1 MPLFNQNR
9 EKNIIFK
16 GCSTLIFVE
25 QTSTKQ
31 LKKAYKL
38 KKNEIKSRLN
48 EFKSL
53 TKEEQRK
60 EFLFCTLTPQSNAQ
74 KCWEAVE
81 QIARTEE
88 IDEQEL
94 VEILKTRTRF
104 HNNKAKYIIQN
115 IKLWNK
121 LKNKINNP
129 DIKALREWLA
139 DNIIGYG
146 MKEASHFLR
155 NIGKSNNQIA
165 ILDRHILR
173 NLKKHNIIQATKIKS
188 RNDYLEKE
196 EKYLRF
202 AKEIG
207 IPADELDL
215 LWWSQENGSI
225 FK

>member
-1 MPLFNQNR
+1 M
-9 EKNIIFK
+9 
-16 GCSTLIFVE
+16 E
-25 QTSTKQ
+25 QTPIKQ
-31 LKKAYKL
+31 LKNAYKL

-48 EFKSL
+48 RFKSL
-53 TKEEQRK
+53 DVEEQRK

-74 KCWEAVE
+74 KCWQAVE
-81 QIARTEE
+81 QIAPLENQKE
-88 IDEQEL
+88 KAIAK
-94 VEILKTRTRF
+94 ILKTKTRF
-104 HNNKAKYIIQN
+104 HNNKARYISQST
-115 IKLWNK
+115 KLWNNLQNK
-121 LKNKINNP
+121 LQDNN
-129 DIKALREWLA
+129 IKSLREWLA
-139 DNIIGYG
+139 DNIQGYG

-165 ILDRHILR
+165 ILDRHILK
-173 NLKKHNIIQATKIKS
+173 NLKKHNIIQDAKIRSKK
-188 RNDYLEKE
+188 DYLEKE